1 MRVAFYGGSFNPPHV
16 AHVLAVTYALS
27 VGGFER
33 VLVVPVYSHA
43 FDKQLCPFE
52 HRVCM
57 CGLAMGWLPGVEVSR
72 VEASL
77 ETPSLTLRT
86 LEHLRAAHPDYQ
98 LRLMVGADVL
108 GEADK
113 WYAFDRVGEI
123 APPYVLGRVGVRHPD
138 APPPVVPDVSS
149 TRIRAL
155 LSRRGSPEADA
166 ELSRSVPWDVL
177 AYIDEHGLYR
187 GEGSA

>member
-1 MRVAFYGGSFNPPHV
+1 MQVAFYGGSFNPPHV

-27 VGGFER
+27 AGGFER

-52 HRVCM
+52 HRVRM
-57 CGLAMGWLPGVEVSR
+57 CRLSMGWLPGVEVSE

-77 ETPSLTLRT
+77 DTPNLTLRT
-86 LEHLRAAHPDYQ
+86 LEHLSAERPDYQ

-113 WYAFDRVGEI
+113 WYAFERISEI
-123 APPYVLGRVGVRHPD
+123 APPYVLGRVGVDHPD

-149 TRIRAL
+149 TRIREL
-155 LSRRGSPEADA
+155 LSRRGSPDADA
-166 ELSRSVPWDVL
+166 ELSRLVPQRVL
-177 AYIDEHGLYR
+177 SYIDEHDLYR
-187 GEGSA
+187 QKGSG

>member
-1 MRVAFYGGSFNPPHV
+1 MLVAFYGGSFNPPHV

-27 VGGFER
+27 AGGFER

-43 FDKQLCPFE
+43 FDKQLCAFG
-52 HRVCM
+52 HRVRM
-57 CGLAMGWLPGVEVSR
+57 CELAMGWLPGVEVSE

-86 LEHLRAAHPDYQ
+86 LEHLRGTHPDYE

-108 GEADK
+108 GEAGK
-113 WYAFDRVGEI
+113 WYAFERVSEL
-123 APPYVLGRVGVRHPD
+123 APPFVLGRVGSVHPD

-149 TRIRAL
+149 TRIRDL
-155 LSRRGSPEADA
+155 LSRRGAPDVDA
-166 ELSRSVPWDVL
+166 ELSRVVPSRVL
-177 AYIDEHGLYR
+177 SYIEEHQLYR
-187 GEGSA
+187 RLEGG

>member
-1 MRVAFYGGSFNPPHV
+1 MQVAFYGGSFNPPHV

-27 VGGFER
+27 AGGFER

-52 HRVCM
+52 HRVRM
-57 CGLAMGWLPGVEVSR
+57 CELAMGWLPGVEVSE

-86 LEHLRAAHPDYQ
+86 LEHLRAAHPDYE

-108 GEADK
+108 GESDK
-113 WYAFDRVGEI
+113 WYAFDRIGRI
-123 APPYVLGRVGVRHPD
+123 APPYVLGRVGIEHPD
-138 APPPVVPDVSS
+138 APPPVVPAVSS
-149 TRIRAL
+149 TRVREL
-155 LSRRGSPEADA
+155 LSRRGATDADA
-166 ELSRSVPWDVL
+166 ELTRLVPRAVL
-177 AYIDEHGLYR
+177 AYIDEHRLY
-187 GEGSA
+187 GGDGG